1 MVLAFYTLERQ
12 VRMTLTEWKR
22 QNREELRIAREKAR
36 LERKAREAY
45 AATETKIFFGLVAAL
60 FIYALVTYSQLFPI
74 L

>member
-1 MVLAFYTLERQ
+1 
-12 VRMTLTEWKR
+12 MTLNEWKK

-36 LERKAREAY
+36 LERKVREAN
-45 AATETKIFFGLVAAL
+45 ATAFETKIFFGLAGVL